1 MFGRFSGATRVDP
14 GRGWSRSTRLLVVS
28 FRVEAVRADEVMVF
42 GTFNIVHPGHIR
54 LFRFAK
60 ELGDRLVVGVL
71 SDALAGASAHVTEQ
85 YRLEG
90 VRANGYVDECFLVEN
105 GVREALEQR
114 RPGVVVKGKEFEG
127 TAGLEERVVESWGG
141 RLVFS
146 SGESFLSSSDLIRR
160 ELDSGSRSRAAVPEE
175 YLTRHGIAR
184 ESLAGVVRRF
194 EGVRIAVAGDMIVD
208 DYVSCDAIGMS
219 REEPT
224 LVVTPV
230 ETSRF
235 LGGAGIVAGHAAS
248 LGAEVHL
255 LSVVGDDAEGAY
267 CRAELDR
274 MGVTARLV
282 VDETRPTT
290 LKQRFRS
297 EGRGLLRVSRLS
309 QQALA
314 QDLQDEFLREFEA
327 IGGRLGAFVFSD
339 FNYGCLP
346 TPLVSR
352 LMGVLRAAGAVVAA
366 DSQSSSQVG
375 DISRFAGA
383 TLITPTEH
391 EARVALRNQSDG
403 LVVVAESL
411 GSIVGADHVLLTLGA
426 EGTLVNSTGGGGGW
440 TTDRLPALN
449 DSPKDVSGAG
459 DCLLTT
465 ATLALT
471 VGASIWEAACLGAV
485 AASVQVGK
493 VGNVPLRRE
502 ELLEI
507 LS

>member
-1 MFGRFSGATRVDP
+1 M
-14 GRGWSRSTRLLVVS
+14 
-28 FRVEAVRADEVMVF
+28 RADEVMVF

-60 ELGDRLVVGVL
+60 ELGGRLVVGVL
-71 SDALAGASAHVTEQ
+71 NDELAGESAQVTEQ
-85 YRLEG
+85 NRLEG
-90 VRANGYVDECFLVEN
+90 VRANGYVDDCFLVETSISE
-105 GVREALEQR
+105 VLERR
-114 RPGVVVKGKEFEG
+114 RPHVVVKGKEFEG
-127 TAGLEERVVESWGG
+127 KVNLEERIVESWGG
-141 RLVFS
+141 RLLFS
-146 SGESFLSSSDLIRR
+146 SGESFLSASDLIRR
-160 ELDSGSRSRAAVPEE
+160 ELGEAPLQRPSLPVE
-175 YLTRHGIAR
+175 YLRRHNVTRDGLI
-184 ESLAGVVRRF
+184 EVIQRF
-194 EGVRIAVAGDMIVD
+194 DGRGIAVAGDMIVD
-208 DYVSCDAIGMS
+208 DYVTCDAIGMS

-248 LGAEVHL
+248 LGAKVHL
-255 LSVVGDDAEGAY
+255 LSVIGDDAEGGY
-267 CRAELDR
+267 CRDELSR

-314 QDLQDEFLREFEA
+314 QDLQEEFIHQFES
-327 IGGRLGAFVFSD
+327 IDDRLEAFIFSD

-346 TPLVSR
+346 TPLVAR
-352 LMGVLRAAGAVVAA
+352 LMRELRAAGMVVAA

-391 EARVALRNQSDG
+391 EARVTLRNQSDG
-403 LVVVAESL
+403 LVVVAYAL
-411 GSIVGADHVLLTLGA
+411 GSIVGAEHVLLTLGA
-426 EGTLVNSTGGGGGW
+426 EGTLVNSSSGGLDW
-440 TTDRLPALN
+440 KTDRLPALN
-449 DSPKDVSGAG
+449 SVPKDVSGAG
-459 DCLLTT
+459 DCLLVT

-471 VGASIWEAACLGAV
+471 VGASIWEAAALGAI
-485 AASVQVGK
+485 AASVQVSK
-493 VGNVPLRRE
+493 VGNVPLQRG

>member
-1 MFGRFSGATRVDP
+1 
-14 GRGWSRSTRLLVVS
+14 
-28 FRVEAVRADEVMVF
+28 VRADEVMVF
-42 GTFNIVHPGHIR
+42 GIFNIVHPGHIR

-60 ELGDRLVVGVL
+60 ELSERLVVGVL
-71 SDALAGASAHVTEQ
+71 SDGLAGTSGHVTEQ
-85 YRLEG
+85 NRLEG
-90 VRANGYVDECFLVEN
+90 VRANGYVDECFLVDT
-105 GVREALEQR
+105 GIREVLEQR
-114 RPGVVVKGKEFEG
+114 RPRVVVKGKEYEG
-127 TAGLEERVVESWGG
+127 TANLEERIVESWGG

-160 ELDSGSRSRAAVPEE
+160 ELDAGSRSRPTVPEQ
-175 YLTRHGIAR
+175 YLKRHGITR
-184 ESLAGVVRRF
+184 EGLAEVVRRF
-194 EGVRIAVAGDMIVD
+194 EGARIAVAGDMIVD
-208 DYVSCDAIGMS
+208 DYVTCDAIGMS

-230 ETSRF
+230 ETSRY

-255 LSVVGDDAEGAY
+255 LSVVGADAEGGY
-267 CRAELDR
+267 CRDELDR
-274 MGVTARLV
+274 MGVMARLV

-309 QQALA
+309 QQGLA
-314 QDLQDEFLREFEA
+314 QDLQDEFVRQFEA
-327 IGGRLGAFVFSD
+327 IGGGLGAFIFSD

-352 LMGVLRAAGAVVAA
+352 LMPVLRAAGTVVAA

-383 TLITPTEH
+383 TVITPTEH

-411 GSIVGADHVLLTLGA
+411 GSLVGAEHVLLTLGA
-426 EGTLVNSTGGGGGW
+426 EGTLVNSTGGAGRW

-459 DCLLTT
+459 DCLLTA

-471 VGASIWEAACLGAV
+471 VGASIWEAACLGAI

-493 VGNVPLRRE
+493 VGNVPLKRG

-507 LS
+507 LG

>member
-1 MFGRFSGATRVDP
+1 MRV
-14 GRGWSRSTRLLVVS
+14 
-28 FRVEAVRADEVMVF
+28 DEVMVF
-42 GTFNIVHPGHIR
+42 GIFNIVHPGHIR

-60 ELGDRLVVGVL
+60 DLGDRLVVGVL
-71 SDALAGASAHVTEQ
+71 SDGLAGTSGHVTEQ
-85 YRLEG
+85 NRLEG
-90 VRANGYVDECFLVEN
+90 VRANGYVDECFLVDT
-105 GVREALEQR
+105 GIREALERR
-114 RPGVVVKGKEFEG
+114 RPMVVVKGKEYEG
-127 TAGLEERVVESWGG
+127 TANLDERIVESWGG

-160 ELDSGSRSRAAVPEE
+160 ELGEGSRPRPAVPEA
-175 YLTRHGIAR
+175 YLKRHGITR
-184 ESLAGVVRRF
+184 DGLASVVQRF
-194 EGVRIAVAGDMIVD
+194 EGARIAVAGDMIVD
-208 DYVSCDAIGMS
+208 DYVTCDAIGMS

-248 LGAEVHL
+248 LGAEVYL
-255 LSVVGDDAEGAY
+255 LSVVGDDAEGGY
-267 CRAELDR
+267 CRGELDR
-274 MGVTARLV
+274 MGVTASLV

-309 QQALA
+309 QQGLA
-314 QDLQDEFLREFEA
+314 QDLQDEFVRQFEA
-327 IGGRLGAFVFSD
+327 IGGGLGAFIFSD

-346 TPLVSR
+346 TPLVVR
-352 LMGVLRAAGAVVAA
+352 LMGLLRAAGTVVAA

-449 DSPKDVSGAG
+449 GAPKDVSGAG

-465 ATLALT
+465 ATMALT

-493 VGNVPLRRE
+493 MGNVPLKRG

>member
-1 MFGRFSGATRVDP
+1 M
-14 GRGWSRSTRLLVVS
+14 
-28 FRVEAVRADEVMVF
+28 RADEVMVF

-54 LFRFAK
+54 LFRFAR
-60 ELGDRLVVGVL
+60 ELGDRLTVGVL
-71 SDALAGASAHVTEQ
+71 SDVLAGSSCHVTEQ
-85 YRLEG
+85 NRLEG
-90 VRANGYVDECFLVEN
+90 VRANGYVDECFLVESSIRQ
-105 GVREALEQR
+105 VLEER
-114 RPGVVVKGKEFEG
+114 RPGIVVKGKEFEG
-127 TAGLEERVVESWGG
+127 TANLEERIIESWGG

-160 ELDSGSRSRAAVPEE
+160 ELSVSPISRTSVPEE
-175 YLTRHGIAR
+175 YLHRHGLSR
-184 ESLAGVVRRF
+184 EGLVEVVQRF
-194 EGVRIAVAGDMIVD
+194 DRVRLAVAGDMIVD
-208 DYVSCDAIGMS
+208 DYVTCDAIGMS

-255 LSVVGDDAEGAY
+255 LSVIGDDSEGEY
-267 CRAELDR
+267 CRTELEQ
-274 MGVTARLV
+274 MGVTAHLV
-282 VDETRPTT
+282 IDETRPTT

-297 EGRGLLRVSRLS
+297 DGRGLLRVSRLS
-309 QQALA
+309 QQALSQA
-314 QDLQDEFLREFEA
+314 LQDEFVRKYEL
-327 IGGRLGAFVFSD
+327 IGGRFGSFVFSD

-346 TPLVSR
+346 TTLVSR
-352 LMGVLRAAGAVVAA
+352 LMTVLRAAGTVVSA

-375 DISRFAGA
+375 DISRFSGA

-391 EARVALRNQSDG
+391 EARIALRNQSDG
-403 LVVVAESL
+403 LVVVAYAL
-411 GSIVGADHVLLTLGA
+411 GSMVGADHVLLTLGV
-426 EGTLVNSTGGGGGW
+426 EGTLVNSSVGGGW

-459 DCLLTT
+459 DCLLIT

-471 VGASIWEAACLGAV
+471 VGASIWEAACLGAM

-493 VGNVPLRRE
+493 VGNLPLQRR

-507 LS
+507 LY

>member
-1 MFGRFSGATRVDP
+1 V
-14 GRGWSRSTRLLVVS
+14 
-28 FRVEAVRADEVMVF
+28 
-42 GTFNIVHPGHIR
+42 
-54 LFRFAK
+54 
-60 ELGDRLVVGVL
+60 
-71 SDALAGASAHVTEQ
+71 HVTQ
-85 YRLEG
+85 QNRLEG
-90 VRANGYVDECFLVEN
+90 VRANGYVDECLLVDSSI
-105 GVREALEQR
+105 REVLESR
-114 RPGVVVKGKEFEG
+114 RPGIVVKGKEYEG
-127 TAGLEERVVESWGG
+127 TANLEERIVESWGG

-146 SGESFLSSSDLIRR
+146 SGESFLSSIDLIRL
-160 ELDSGSRSRAAVPEE
+160 ELDSAVGRRPSLPDE
-175 YLTRHGIAR
+175 YLTRHGITR
-184 ESLAGVVRRF
+184 DGLAGVVGRF
-194 EGVRIAVAGDMIVD
+194 EGVRVAVAGDMIVD
-208 DYVSCDAIGMS
+208 DYITCDAIGMS

-255 LSVVGDDAEGAY
+255 LSAVGDDDEGGY
-267 CRAELDR
+267 CRGELER
-274 MGVTARLV
+274 MGVTARLI

-309 QQALA
+309 QQGLA
-314 QDLQDEFLREFEA
+314 HELQDEFMRQFES
-327 IGGRLGAFVFSD
+327 IRGHLGAFIFSD

-346 TPLVSR
+346 TPLVGR
-352 LMGVLRAAGAVVAA
+352 LMALLRSAGTVVAA

-426 EGTLVNSTGGGGGW
+426 EGTLVNSTGDGGGW

-449 DSPKDVSGAG
+449 DAPKDVSGAG

-471 VGASIWEAACLGAV
+471 VGASIWEAACLGAI

-493 VGNVPLRRE
+493 VGNVPLERG

-507 LS
+507 LG

>member
-1 MFGRFSGATRVDP
+1 M
-14 GRGWSRSTRLLVVS
+14 
-28 FRVEAVRADEVMVF
+28 RADEVMVF

-60 ELGDRLVVGVL
+60 DLGDRLVVGVF
-71 SDALAGASAHVTEQ
+71 SDVLAGNSGHVTEQ
-85 YRLEG
+85 NRLEG
-90 VRANGYVDECFLVEN
+90 VRANGYVDECFLVDTTIRQ
-105 GVREALEQR
+105 VLEER
-114 RPGVVVKGKEFEG
+114 RPGIVVKGKEFEG
-127 TAGLEERVVESWGG
+127 TTNLEERIIESWGG

-160 ELDSGSRSRAAVPEE
+160 ELAESSIARPSVPEE
-175 YLTRHGIAR
+175 YLRRHGITREELVKVVQRFDEAR
-184 ESLAGVVRRF
+184 IV
-194 EGVRIAVAGDMIVD
+194 VAGDMIVD
-208 DYVSCDAIGMS
+208 DYITCDAIGMS

-255 LSVVGDDAEGAY
+255 LSVIGEDAEGEY
-267 CRAELDR
+267 CRTELER
-274 MGVTARLV
+274 LGVMVRLV

-297 EGRGLLRVSRLS
+297 DGRGLLRVSRLS
-309 QQALA
+309 QQTLA
-314 QDLQDEFLREFEA
+314 KELQDEFVHQFKM
-327 IGGRLGAFVFSD
+327 IGGQTGSFVFSD

-346 TPLVSR
+346 TPLVDR
-352 LMGVLRAAGAVVAA
+352 LMTMLRAAGTVIAA

-403 LVVVAESL
+403 LVVVAHAL
-411 GSIVGADHVLLTLGA
+411 GSIVGAEHVLLTLSA
-426 EGTLVNSTGGGGGW
+426 EGTLVNSSSGGGEW

-459 DCLLTT
+459 DCLLVT
-465 ATLALT
+465 ATLALN
-471 VGASIWEAACLGAV
+471 VGATIWEAACLGAI
-485 AASVQVGK
+485 AAALQVGK
-493 VGNVPLRRE
+493 VGNVPLRRG

>member
-1 MFGRFSGATRVDP
+1 
-14 GRGWSRSTRLLVVS
+14 
-28 FRVEAVRADEVMVF
+28 MVF

-60 ELGDRLVVGVL
+60 DIGDRLVVGVL
-71 SDALAGASAHVTEQ
+71 SDVLAGNSCHVTEQ
-85 YRLEG
+85 NRLEG
-90 VRANGYVDECFLVEN
+90 VRANGYVDECFLVESSIRQ
-105 GVREALEQR
+105 VLEERQPR
-114 RPGVVVKGKEFEG
+114 VVVKGKEFEG
-127 TAGLEERVVESWGG
+127 MVNLEEQILESWGG
-141 RLVFS
+141 QLVFS

-160 ELDSGSRSRAAVPEE
+160 ELGEGFLTRLLMPEK
-175 YLTRHGIAR
+175 YLLRHGITR
-184 ESLAGVVRRF
+184 EGLAGIVQRF
-194 EGVRIAVAGDMIVD
+194 DGARIAVAGDMIVD
-208 DYVSCDAIGMS
+208 DYVTCDAIGMS

-224 LVVTPV
+224 LVVTPI
-230 ETSRF
+230 ETTRY

-248 LGAEVHL
+248 LGAEAHL
-255 LSVVGDDAEGAY
+255 LSVVGDDAEGRY
-267 CRAELDR
+267 CRGELER
-274 MGVTARLV
+274 LGVTARLV

-309 QQALA
+309 QQTLA
-314 QDLQDEFLREFEA
+314 QNLQEEFVRQFESV
-327 IGGRLGAFVFSD
+327 GGQLGAFVFSD

-346 TPLVSR
+346 TPLIGR
-352 LMGVLRAAGAVVAA
+352 LMASLRATGMVVAA

-403 LVVVAESL
+403 LVVLAHAL

-426 EGTLVNSTGGGGGW
+426 EGTLVNSVVGGSGW

-449 DSPKDVSGAG
+449 DAPQDASGAG
-459 DCLLTT
+459 DSLLIT

-485 AASVQVGK
+485 AASLQVGK
-493 VGNVPLRRE
+493 VGNVPLKRT